1 MAKTNVKTQTG
12 NRIIV
17 KFDGQTVGLVQS
29 VSMADD
35 YGLEPASGIGDM
47 HAQEYVPS
55 QARHTVN
62 VSNMV
67 LKSNNMRLLG
77 ITPENADAVLAGVVF
92 DIVTQDKDTGKALR
106 TYKDCSYASGSVE
119 VQKHAIVM
127 ANAVF
132 MALNVIGGGF

>member
-12 NRIIV
+12 NRIVV

-47 HAQEYVPS
+47 HTQEYVPS
-55 QARHTVN
+55 MARHTVN

-67 LKSNNMRLLG
+67 LKAKNMRLLG
-77 ITPENADAVLAGVVF
+77 ITPENADAVLAGTVF
-92 DIVTQDKDTGKALR
+92 DIVSQDKDTGKALR
-106 TYKDCSYASGSVE
+106 TYKDCSYASGSIE

-127 ANAVF
+127 SNAVF